1 MGLASDLMSTGIPD
15 VTAKILDAQTV
26 GASPTRSVT
35 TGITAAGSD
44 LAGATALTSFVNVV
58 GTTAASTGVK
68 LPSTFPIGQFGVVQN
83 DGANALNLFP
93 PTSSGTINGGS
104 AGAAVTIASAAAN
117 IFFKTSSTNWAVYA
131 LAKES

>member
-1 MGLASDLMSTGIPD
+1 MSFTSELMATGVPD
-15 VTAKILDAQTV
+15 TTAGVLDQQKV
-26 GASPTRSVT
+26 DRSPARSVT
-35 TGITAAGSD
+35 TGITAAGTTIAD
-44 LAGATALTSFVNVV
+44 ATALTSFLNVV

-68 LPSTFPIGQFGVVQN
+68 LPSTFPIGQVGIVQN

-93 PTSSGTINGGS
+93 HSSSGTINGGS

-117 IFFKTSSTNWAVYA
+117 IFFKTSATNWQVYA